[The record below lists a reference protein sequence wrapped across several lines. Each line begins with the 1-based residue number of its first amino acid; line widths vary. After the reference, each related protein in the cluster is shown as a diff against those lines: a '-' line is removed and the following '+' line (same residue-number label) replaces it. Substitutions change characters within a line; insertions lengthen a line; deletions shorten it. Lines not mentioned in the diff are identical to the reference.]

1 MFFNFFVWQKYLI
14 LFFFHCPSPVP
25 KISPKSVRS
34 PLGLSF
40 HLEHS
45 FFRIINIW
53 SFLEFSLTFSCNCLL
68 LPCWF
73 NCSFAVITLL
83 YDLYWFT
90 QIQRIVKNWPM
101 VCLPT
106 RLGRFVTKYDEMV
119 KPTIK
124 WSDHS

>member
-25 KISPKSVRS
+25 EMSPKSVRS

-53 SFLEFSLTFSCNCLL
+53 SFLEFFTDFQLQLFVASLLVQLL
-68 LPCWF
+68 FC
-73 NCSFAVITLL
+73 CYHS
-83 YDLYWFT
+83 
-90 QIQRIVKNWPM
+90 IV
-101 VCLPT
+101 
-106 RLGRFVTKYDEMV
+106 
-119 KPTIK
+119 
-124 WSDHS
+124 